1 MNKTTTGAFVTVV
14 VVVAVG
20 WYILSGHTANLNAAM
35 TGVNDTVATVN
46 GTSITRSQLIVSE
59 SQFAAQQGL
68 VATST
73 AVQAQFQSNA
83 LDSLIGMT
91 LLEQAAQKAGI
102 IASSTEIDA
111 RLASTKAQFST
122 QAEYDKALTTQGMTE
137 VELRTQISRNLVINS
152 YLDQQLHLA
161 STTATSAEIQSA
173 YKQIAS
179 QQTGTTTPPLSQ
191 VRDQVAQMVVQQKQ
205 QTSVNAYVT
214 QLRSGANIQ
223 ILIATSTPAV

>member
-1 MNKTTTGAFVTVV
+1 MNKTIGAVVVVV
-14 VVVAVG
+14 VVVAAG
-20 WYILSGHTANLNAAM
+20 WYILSGHTANLNVAV

-46 GTSITRSQLIVSE
+46 GTPITRSQLTASE
-59 SQFAAQQGL
+59 SQIAAQQGL

-73 AVQAQFQSNA
+73 AVQARFQSNA

-102 IASSTEIDA
+102 TASSAEVDA

-122 QAEYDKALTTQGMTE
+122 QAEYEKALATQGMTE
-137 VELRTQISRNLVINS
+137 DELRTQISQNLVINS

-161 STTATSAEIQSA
+161 STTATSAEIQST

-179 QQTGTTTPPLSQ
+179 QQTGTTTPLLSQ
-191 VRDQVAQMVVQQKQ
+191 VRDQVTQMVVQQKQ
-205 QTSVNAYVT
+205 QISVNAYVA

-223 ILIATSTPAV
+223 ILIATSTPVI